1 MDRLGGWLGQCSDKV
16 KIGDIAMAKLLP
28 DLLKDLWQTVDE
40 VGFTGEHFYYEKERL
55 LDECRNTWAQALILD
70 GHQILK
76 ESLLCELGS
85 YVGCEDLAEIER
97 RCSIGWKQVEDEWHE
112 RVDPAIGQSVERFY
126 DRTEAYLYNLIWWHT
141 LSEDDTP
148 LAYVTALQFARQR
161 ECGSYLDFGAGISS
175 GGVLFARHGFQV
187 ASADISSSLLAFS
200 GWRFRERGLSA
211 QMIDL
216 KQMALPHGAYDL
228 VTAMD
233 VFEHLVDPAGA
244 IDQISDALKPRGFLY
259 GRFACRED
267 DDRPQHIVHD
277 FEPVFQRLSALGF
290 VQVWEDDWLWG
301 HQVFQK
307 P

>member
-1 MDRLGGWLGQCSDKV
+1 MKSGG
-16 KIGDIAMAKLLP
+16 IAMAKLLP

-40 VGFTGEHFYYEKERL
+40 VRFTGEQFYDEKERL
-55 LDECRNTWAQALILD
+55 LDEYRHTWSQALILN
-70 GHQILK
+70 GHRNLK
-76 ESLLCELGS
+76 ESLLWELGC
-85 YVGCEDLAEIER
+85 YVGCDDLAEIER

-112 RVDPAIGQSVERFY
+112 RVNPGISHSIERFY
-126 DRTEAYLYNLIWWHT
+126 DQTEAYLYNLIWWHT
-141 LSEDDTP
+141 FSEDDTP
-148 LAYVTALQFARQR
+148 LAYLTALHFARQR
-161 ECGSYLDFGAGISS
+161 ECCSYLDFGAGISS

-200 GWRFRERGLSA
+200 AWRFRIRGLPA
-211 QMIDL
+211 QMLDL
-216 KQMALPHGAYDL
+216 KRMALPNGAFDL

-233 VFEHLVDPAGA
+233 VFEHLVDPVGA

-267 DDRPQHIVHD
+267 DDRPQHIVRD

-290 VQVWEDDWLWG
+290 VQVWEDEWLWG
-301 HQVFQK
+301 HTVFQK

>member
-1 MDRLGGWLGQCSDKV
+1 ME
-16 KIGDIAMAKLLP
+16 KLLP
-28 DLLKDLWQTVDE
+28 DVLKDLWQTVDE
-40 VGFTGEHFYYEKERL
+40 GRFTGEHFYCEKEHL

-76 ESLLCELGS
+76 ESLLSELGS

-97 RCSIGWKQVEDEWHE
+97 RCSIGWKQVEDEWQE
-112 RVDPAIGQSVERFY
+112 RVDPAMGQSIERFY

-148 LAYVTALQFARQR
+148 LAYVTALHFAKQR
-161 ECGSYLDFGAGISS
+161 ECCSYLDFGAGVSS
-175 GGVLFARHGFQV
+175 AGILFARHGLEV
-187 ASADISSSLLAFS
+187 ASADISSSLLRFS
-200 GWRFRERGLSA
+200 AWRFLKRGLSA
-211 QMIDL
+211 QWIDL
-216 KQMALPHGAYDL
+216 KHSGLPSEGFDF

-233 VFEHLVDPAGA
+233 VFEHLVDPVGA

-267 DDRPQHIVHD
+267 DERPQHIVHD
-277 FEPVFQRLSALGF
+277 FEPVFQRLRTLGF
-290 VQVWEDDWLWG
+290 IQVWEDGWLWG

>member
-1 MDRLGGWLGQCSDKV
+1 
-16 KIGDIAMAKLLP
+16 MAKLLP

-40 VGFTGEHFYYEKERL
+40 VRFTGEHFYYEKERL
-55 LDECRNTWAQALILD
+55 LDEYRRTWSQALILD
-70 GHQILK
+70 GHRDLK

-112 RVDPAIGQSVERFY
+112 RVNPGISHSIERFY

-148 LAYVTALQFARQR
+148 LAYVTALHFARQR

-175 GGVLFARHGFQV
+175 GGILFARHGFQV

-200 GWRFRERGLSA
+200 GWRFRKRDLSA

-216 KQMALPHGAYDL
+216 KQMALPNGAFDL

-233 VFEHLVDPAGA
+233 VFEHLVDPVGA

-259 GRFACRED
+259 GRFACIED
-267 DDRPQHIVHD
+267 DDRPQHIVRD

-290 VQVWEDDWLWG
+290 VQVWEDEWLWG